1 MQTQPDNFEKSGGSQ
16 YQAAGTFV
24 PPPTVCEGAAGVI
37 RGGQGRS
44 AHSVTDSAEL
54 WGWVVLAAVILALAC
69 LTGCC
74 ERLQAFLK

>member
-37 RGGQGRS
+37 RGGQGRTPAS
-44 AHSVTDSAEL
+44 QEQDASLVGFCMCCAI
-54 WGWVVLAAVILALAC
+54 VVLLFC
-69 LTGCC
+69 F
-74 ERLQAFLK
+74 FLCA